1 MGRLII
7 SPRAA
12 GLVYV
17 VFLVTPCVAEET
29 SDEAVRSFVER
40 VNEASVT
47 LLADGPGAPAREK
60 TRALLGW
67 AFDVPGMAEYA
78 LDDAWEKANDAERKE
93 LLVAFEED
101 IISGYLRRMSG
112 PGTTLTFL
120 GNRSPV
126 DGYQFAASR
135 REVPGKEDQTW
146 IWRMRPEGKSFR
158 IVDLLLDGLS
168 AANSALNEYGN
179 VFDNNDGDIKAVI
192 AFMRSRA
199 AK

>member
-1 MGRLII
+1 MRRKR
-7 SPRAA
+7 P
-12 GLVYV
+12 
-17 VFLVTPCVAEET
+17 
-29 SDEAVRSFVER
+29 DEAVRSFVER

-60 TRALLGW
+60 TRSLLGW

-78 LDDAWEKANDAERKE
+78 LDDAWEKANEAERKE
-93 LLVAFEED
+93 LLAAFEED
-101 IISGYLRRMSG
+101 IISGYLRRMSA

-120 GNRSPV
+120 GNRPPV

-135 REVPGKEDQTW
+135 LEVPGKEDQTW
-146 IWRMRPEGKSFR
+146 IWRMRPEGDSFR

-179 VFDNNDGDIKAVI
+179 VFDNNDGDIKVVI